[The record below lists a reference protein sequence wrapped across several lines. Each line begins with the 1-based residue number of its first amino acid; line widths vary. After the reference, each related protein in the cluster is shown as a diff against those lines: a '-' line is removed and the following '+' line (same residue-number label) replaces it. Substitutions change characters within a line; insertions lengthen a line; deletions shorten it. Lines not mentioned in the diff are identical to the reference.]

1 MEEPNNKSDRRSHPI
16 GVFDSGMGGISVLR
30 EITAY
35 MPREHYIYVGDSA
48 NAPYGTKP
56 VEKVRELT
64 LERIGGLVDRHRAKA
79 IAVACNTATSAAVA
93 SLRKIYPDLPLVGVE
108 PAVKPAVLAGPHARV
123 LVMATPRT
131 LLEEKFLN
139 LEHIYEDRARI
150 FPLPC
155 PGLMEYVEQG
165 ILDGKEI
172 RSFLHELLDPYK
184 EEGLTGIV
192 LGCTNYPFLKKVISE
207 VTDHKIPLFDGG
219 EGTARELLRR
229 VKEAGLLRTNPTEC
243 RNHSS
248 EVPSD
253 SGLRGSIT
261 FYNTCGDPDY
271 LKRSIEL
278 YRYENPLADQLDLI
292 MGDLENL

>member
-1 MEEPNNKSDRRSHPI
+1 MEEPNNNSDRRNHPI

-30 EITAY
+30 EITSY

-56 VEKVRELT
+56 VEEVRELT
-64 LERIGGLVDRHRAKA
+64 LAQISRLIDRHHAKA

-93 SLRKIYPDLPLVGVE
+93 VLRKIYPDLPLVGVE
-108 PAVKPAVLAGPHARV
+108 PAVKPAALAGSHARV

-139 LEHIYEDRARI
+139 LEHIYEDRANI

-165 ILDGKEI
+165 ILDGEEI
-172 RSFLHELLDPYK
+172 HSFLHKLLDPYK
-184 EEGLTGIV
+184 DKGLTGIV
-192 LGCTNYPFLKKVISE
+192 LGCTHYPFLKKVISE
-207 VTDHKIPLFDGG
+207 VTDYQVPLYDGG

-229 VKEAGLLRTNPTEC
+229 VEEAGLLRACPAEVSKVNPVGPEST
-243 RNHSS
+243 
-248 EVPSD
+248 
-253 SGLRGSIT
+253 GMKGSIT
-261 FYNTCGDPDY
+261 FYNTCSSPDY

-278 YRYENPLADQLDLI
+278 YRYDNPVADQLDLI
-292 MGDLENL
+292 AGDPDSL